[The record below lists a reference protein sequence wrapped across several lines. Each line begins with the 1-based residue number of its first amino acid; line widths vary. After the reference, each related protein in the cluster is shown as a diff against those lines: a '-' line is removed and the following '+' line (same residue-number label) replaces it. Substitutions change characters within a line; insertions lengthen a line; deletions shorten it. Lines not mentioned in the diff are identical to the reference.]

1 MNSFKLTSEY
11 KPKGDQPE
19 AIAKLL
25 DGLKRGY
32 RDQTLLGVTG
42 SGKTLTMANVI
53 EESNRPALVISHNKT
68 LAAQLYLEFKE
79 LFPQNSVK
87 YFVSY
92 YDYYQPEAY
101 IPRTDTYIEKETS
114 INDEIDRLRHGATSS
129 ILSRRDTI
137 IVASVSCIYGI
148 GSPQDYM
155 GQTLRLKK
163 GQQIRRSELLRQL
176 INIQYERNDTE
187 LIRGRLRVKGD
198 IVDIYPPYEDFV
210 LRLEFFGNEIESIKL
225 IEALTGQII
234 KTFTDIMVFP
244 AKHFVTTREKILS
257 VIGDIQAELEERV
270 RELKKEGKE
279 LEAHRIK
286 ARTNHDIEMMLE
298 TGYCSGIE
306 NYSRYL
312 SGREPGSPPIT
323 LIDYFPKDYLMFVDE
338 SHITLPQIRGMYNG
352 DQARKSTL
360 VEHGFRLPSAK
371 DNRPLRF
378 IEFDQ
383 IINQAIYVSATPQ
396 DAEMVKSNQSP
407 EKFSTVLEYYEKVEE
422 GHKFEGIASQIIRPT
437 GLLDPIV
444 EIRPSKNQIDNLM
457 SEIRARVKKE
467 QRILVTT
474 LTKRMAEDLADY
486 LQEHGI
492 KVAYLHSDIDTL
504 ERPEILRDLRLGV
517 YDVLVG
523 INLLREGLDLPEVS
537 LVVIIDADKEGFLR
551 SASSLIQ
558 TCGRAARHQ
567 EGKVIMYAD
576 KITGSM
582 DRAMKETARRREIQE
597 EHNKKHGITPQTIK
611 KGIRENMRGAEEEK
625 ESIHNLDII
634 RAPKDEIERII
645 VDLEKQMKF
654 HAKELNFEKAAAVRD
669 QIIVLRTQVE
679 ESKTQKK
686 ILGKKR

>member
-101 IPRTDTYIEKETS
+101 IPRPDTYIEKETS